1 MLSRNQQ
8 KLIRSLHQKKQRE
21 KHGLFLIEGNT
32 IITDLVQSGQIHA
45 GNLELLAATPEWL
58 ERTLLKDPGREIDHV
73 QGKDPGREI
82 EHGQGKDPGREIEHG
97 QGKDPVQGK
106 APGREIDHAQ
116 GKNHGVPEVSSLSR
130 LAVSADPAD
139 LKKLSGLVSPPE
151 VIAVLKMPA
160 EAANTSLVPFRP
172 EQLRED
178 VTLVFESIRDPGNLG
193 TIIRTADWF
202 GIRNIICSPDSVDTY
217 NNKVVQAS
225 MGAVLRTRP
234 NYMELTELFEAAGRF
249 KIPVYG
255 TAMDGA
261 DFYDTPVRVP
271 GLIVFGNESRGISKS
286 LETYF
291 RQKIRIPDFPA
302 GAPGTESLNVAT
314 SVGVICAE
322 IRRRQR

>member
-8 KLIRSLHQKKQRE
+8 KLIRSLHLKKQRE

-32 IITDLVQSGQIHA
+32 IITDLVQSGQIHP
-45 GNLELLAATPEWL
+45 GNLEILAATPEWL
-58 ERTLLKDPGREIDHV
+58 ERTLLKD
-73 QGKDPGREI
+73 
-82 EHGQGKDPGREIEHG
+82 
-97 QGKDPVQGK
+97 
-106 APGREIDHAQ
+106 
-116 GKNHGVPEVSSLSR
+116 NGVPENSSLSR
-130 LAVSADPAD
+130 LAVSAYPAD

-151 VIAVLKMPA
+151 VIAVLRIPA
-160 EAANTSLVPFRP
+160 EAANASLVPFRP
-172 EQLRED
+172 EQLREG

-202 GIRNIICSPDSVDTY
+202 GIRNIICSPDSVDIY

-225 MGAVLRTRP
+225 MGSVLRTRP
-234 NYMELTELFEAAGRF
+234 IYMELTELFESAGRF

-271 GLIVFGNESRGISKS
+271 GLIVFGNESHGISKS
-286 LETYF
+286 LESFF

-302 GAPGTESLNVAT
+302 GASGTESLNVAT
-314 SVGVICAE
+314 SVAVVCAE